1 MAVLPEID
9 RAAVWADF
17 MRRMLSVERDGSMTK
32 ADFRAAINAVDQ
44 WWSDNAATV
53 NNVFPTAA
61 RTSLTNVEKIGVF
74 AYVALKRYG
83 KEVV

>member
-1 MAVLPEID
+1 MAALIEGD
-9 RAAVWADF
+9 RAAVWAGF
-17 MRRMLSVERDGSMTK
+17 MRRLLSVERSGSMTK
-32 ADFRAAINAVDQ
+32 TDFRAAINAVDQ

-61 RTSLTNVEKIGVF
+61 RTYLTNVEKIGVF

-83 KEVV
+83 KEVI

>member
-1 MAVLPEID
+1 MAVLPDLD
-9 RAAVWADF
+9 RASVWADF
-17 MRRMLSVERDGSMTK
+17 MRRMCACQRPAGMTK

-44 WWSDNAATV
+44 WWSDNATTV
-53 NNVFPTAA
+53 NQVFPTAA
-61 RTSLTNVEKIGVF
+61 RNALTNVEKIGVF

>member
-1 MAVLPEID
+1 MAILPEVD

-17 MRRMLSVERDGSMTK
+17 MRRLLSVERDGSMTK

-44 WWSDNAATV
+44 WWSDNAAAV
-53 NNVFPTAA
+53 NQVFPTAA
-61 RTSLTNVEKIGVF
+61 RTTLTNVEKIGVF

-83 KEVV
+83 KEVT